1 MFAEVK
7 KKLEDGK
14 ALSQAEVR
22 GAFEEAERAQQA
34 KSAQTAL
41 TRSRMAEL
49 KEEAVDL
56 VVQTGTFATV
66 EFIDGASEKGI
77 KVMGRDPR
85 LFSGVVL
92 EGIALFGTMKGRPW
106 ARHTRSVGRGVL
118 LSGLGAMA
126 RGAGQKWR
134 AERSKQPG
142 AQANDAAPA
151 AAAAPVKPAARGVPE
166 LAPPVE
172 VLMSP
177 PGRRGPPPVPVRR
190 DEPVPARRMP
200 PFPQ

>member
-41 TRSRMAEL
+41 TRSRMNEL

-92 EGIALFGTMKGRPW
+92 EGIALFGTMKGRAW
-106 ARHTRSVGRGVL
+106 ARHTRSVGRGVM

-134 AERSKQPG
+134 AERKQPG
-142 AQANDAAPA
+142 APANEAAPA